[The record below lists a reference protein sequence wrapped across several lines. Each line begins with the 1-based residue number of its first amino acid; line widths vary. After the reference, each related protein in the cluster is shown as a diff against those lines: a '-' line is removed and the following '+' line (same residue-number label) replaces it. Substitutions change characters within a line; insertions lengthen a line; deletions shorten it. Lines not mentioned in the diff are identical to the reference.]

1 MWDKVV
7 IQATPIQTFIDKI
20 LIINELFVAQ
30 PYFLPTL
37 CIENKRTGY
46 YTHSLVVDSLITSEQ
61 SLQD

>member
-1 MWDKVV
+1 MWDKVG
-7 IQATPIQTFIDKI
+7 IQATPIQTFTQKM
-20 LIINELFVAQ
+20 LIINELFVTQ
-30 PYFLPTL
+30 PYSLPTL

>member
-1 MWDKVV
+1 MWAYVG
-7 IQATPIQTFIDKI
+7 IQATPIQTFIDKL
-20 LIINELFVAQ
+20 LIINELFVTQ